1 MIIRELRLSDLNE
14 IDAFWQK
21 HHRGI
26 RGIPERKFL
35 VSEAVVEHNDKI
47 IGYGHL
53 RYFAEAL
60 MYLDKDFS
68 KYQQAKAFRLMMK
81 QAIRDAKK
89 AGLDNINIGVDDLH
103 FEGVLKG
110 KYQLTDRGTVL
121 SMEL

>member
-1 MIIRELRLSDLNE
+1 M
-14 IDAFWQK
+14 
-21 HHRGI
+21 
-26 RGIPERKFL
+26 
-35 VSEAVVEHNDKI
+35 
-47 IGYGHL
+47 